1 MVREVKLHRK
11 HYPVSD
17 LIGHPYGTVFE
28 VQGRH
33 LVPVDS
39 PLLPIDDADG
49 IYFYVDD
56 KHVVDVNDEN
66 DNRDLVDDGSH
77 QTLQQEEIEQMR
89 KDGVSGKEIIQELAS
104 SSVSFETKTD
114 FSKKKYLRK
123 KSEKYIPRCMLVE
136 ANAQTVCE
144 QQFQKLPVKIK

>member
-1 MVREVKLHRK
+1 MHAN
-11 HYPVSD
+11 H
-17 LIGHPYGTVFE
+17 I
-28 VQGRH
+28 
-33 LVPVDS
+33 
-39 PLLPIDDADG
+39 
-49 IYFYVDD
+49 
-56 KHVVDVNDEN
+56 VDVNDEN